1 MLSLVMTPVKAL
13 VEWIDVSGVKGE
25 PPTQSRREKAQAT
38 RLRIVEAALAAF
50 LDRGYS
56 GTTMDAVAAQA
67 GVAVQTVYFVF
78 HTKSD
83 LLQGVYE
90 HVVLGPDKVPPHM
103 SWWWRAVEEEPEVV
117 PAVRTLV
124 KGSIDLLVR
133 AAPLVWMVLGDE
145 TAREGYEF
153 NEGMRRDGYEV
164 LVRNLTSK
172 HPLRPEIT
180 PERARDV
187 LLLLTGPQL
196 YAQLA
201 RDLKWSREEIEE
213 WTATSVLQQLF
224 GIG

>member
-1 MLSLVMTPVKAL
+1 VNN
-13 VEWIDVSGVKGE
+13 VKGR
-25 PPTQSRREKAQAT
+25 PARQSRREKAQAT
-38 RLRIVEAALAAF
+38 RQRIVEAALAAF

-56 GTTMDAVAAQA
+56 GTTMDSVASEA

-78 HTKSD
+78 HTKGD
-83 LLQGVYE
+83 LLQAVYE
-90 HVVLGPDKVPPHM
+90 HLVLGPERVPPHLTR
-103 SWWWRAVEEEPEVV
+103 WWRAVEEEPEVV

-124 KGSIDLLVR
+124 SGSMDLLVR
-133 AAPLVWMVLGDE
+133 AAPLVRMVLGDE

-153 NEGMRRDGYEV
+153 NEGLRRDGYEV
-164 LVRNLTSK
+164 LVRTLTSK
-172 HPLRPEIT
+172 HPLRPEVT

-201 RDLKWSREEIEE
+201 RDMKWSREEIEE
-213 WTATSVLQQLF
+213 WMTTSVLQQLF

>member
-1 MLSLVMTPVKAL
+1 MTPPVRVL
-13 VEWIDVSGVKGE
+13 VQWQTVSGVKGG
-25 PPTQSRREKAQAT
+25 PTRQSRREKAQAT

-50 LDRGYS
+50 LQRGYS
-56 GTTMDAVAAQA
+56 GTTMDAVATEA

-78 HTKSD
+78 HTKGD
-83 LLQGVYE
+83 LLQAVYE
-90 HVVLGPDKVPPHM
+90 HVVLGPERVPPHLT
-103 SWWWRAVEEEPEVV
+103 SWWRAVEEEPEVV

-124 KGSIDLLVR
+124 NGSIDVLVR
-133 AAPLVWMVLGDE
+133 AAPLVWIVLGDE

-164 LVRNLTSK
+164 LVRTLTSK
-172 HPLRPEIT
+172 HPLRPDVT
-180 PERARDV
+180 SERARDL

-201 RDLKWSREEIEE
+201 RDLKWSRDEIEE
-213 WTATSVLQQLF
+213 WMITSVLQQLF

>member
-1 MLSLVMTPVKAL
+1 
-13 VEWIDVSGVKGE
+13 VSGVKGG
-25 PPTQSRREKAQAT
+25 PIRQSRREKAQAT

-50 LDRGYS
+50 LQRGYS
-56 GTTMDAVAAQA
+56 GTTMDAVATEA

-78 HTKSD
+78 HTKGD
-83 LLQGVYE
+83 LLQAVYE
-90 HVVLGPDKVPPHM
+90 HVVLGPERVPPHLT
-103 SWWWRAVEEEPEVV
+103 SWWRAVEEEPEVV

-124 KGSIDLLVR
+124 NGSIDVLVR
-133 AAPLVWMVLGDE
+133 AAPLVRIVLGDE

-164 LVRNLTSK
+164 LVRTLTSK
-172 HPLRPEIT
+172 HPLRPDVT
-180 PERARDV
+180 SERARDL

-201 RDLKWSREEIEE
+201 RDLKWSRDEIEE
-213 WTATSVLQQLF
+213 WMITSVLQQLF